1 METNLRYSKLQL
13 ETSKNSNKKS
23 SKDILNLTEKGND
36 AAEILNC

>member
-13 ETSKNSNKKS
+13 ETSKNPNKKS
-23 SKDILNLTEKGND
+23 SKDILILTEKGNV